1 MPVPANIAALSTTA
15 GLNSPPGSE
24 PPSTADDYFRA
35 HASFIAQLRD
45 GKAEDSQV
53 VKTSGTQTI
62 NGSKTFNAPILGTV
76 LNCSRA
82 VTGAGLATG
91 GGELNADRSIS
102 VPAADASEAA
112 QGQAADVA
120 LTPLGLRQGLQA
132 SGLAPVFAVRVWV
145 TFDGTR
151 DTTGA
156 LSLANT
162 NRQILAS
169 GNVSSVNRLSAG
181 RYQVNFTTALQDT
194 FYCTTASLSDRT
206 FRQGILT
213 QFTTHCIIE
222 TTNSGG
228 TFTDT
233 GYVTSMIVR

>member
-1 MPVPANIAALSTTA
+1 
-15 GLNSPPGSE
+15 
-24 PPSTADDYFRA
+24 
-35 HASFIAQLRD
+35 LRD
-45 GKAEDSQV
+45 EKAEDDEV
-53 VKTSGTQTI
+53 VKTTGTQTI
-62 NGSKTFNAPILGTV
+62 NGSKTFNAVILGTA
-76 LNCSRA
+76 LDCSRA

-91 GGELNADRSIS
+91 GGALNADRAIT
-102 VPAADASEAA
+102 VPAADATEAA
-112 QGQAADVA
+112 EGTDATVA
-120 LTPLGLRQGLQA
+120 LTPLALRQGLQA
-132 SGLAPVFAVRVWV
+132 SGAAPVFAVRCWI

-156 LSLANT
+156 LSTLNT
-162 NRQILAS
+162 NRQILAN

-181 RYQVNFTTALQDT
+181 RYQVNFTTSLQDT

-222 TTNSGG
+222 TTNSVG

-233 GYVTSMIVR
+233 GYVTLMVVH